1 MALYLTNIAAMQAN
15 RHLYNSTMA
24 LNVSY
29 QRLAS
34 GKRINS
40 AKDDPAGLQIAN
52 RMTSQIN
59 GLKQASR
66 NTSDGLA
73 FAQTYEGALDETT
86 NMLQKIRTLAVQAA
100 TGTVTKEDREAIKKE
115 IDQLGE
121 EITRIAEQTTYGGKT
136 ILLGTKSEMLDNGK
150 MTIQVGA
157 NAGDTITMDLSQSFT
172 LQDIYDGT
180 LGKVN
185 GGTVVDGGK
194 FKLDSADDASNIIG
208 AVDEMLGVVSS
219 KRAELGAMQVRFES
233 VLRLNG
239 TMTIN
244 MSDARSRI
252 EDTDYAEESAN
263 LMRNQIL
270 QQTSVA
276 MLMQANARN
285 NIILQLLGGI

>member
-1 MALYLTNIAAMQAN
+1 
-15 RHLYNSTMA
+15 MA